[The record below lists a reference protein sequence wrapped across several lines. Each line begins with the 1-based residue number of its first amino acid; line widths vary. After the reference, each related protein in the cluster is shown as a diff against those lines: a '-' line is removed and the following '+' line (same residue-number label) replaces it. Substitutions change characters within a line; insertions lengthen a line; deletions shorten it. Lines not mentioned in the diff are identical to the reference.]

1 MMKTLLWAELQ
12 KLRRSNILFVTIFA
26 VFFVAILVF
35 LGGITMVYEE
45 QYALNRTGWYLI
57 TSQAWATLFVLPAM
71 ITLFGSYLIC
81 REEQDDTM
89 KSLCLI
95 PISNRKLTA
104 VKLFVTFVFSI
115 FIYLLLFTITFL
127 AEMVLHTSE
136 KSLCLI
142 PISNRKLTAV
152 KLFVT
157 FVFSIF
163 IYLLL
168 FTITFLAE
176 MVLHTS
182 DVSFQLFFHFLSM
195 YFLDGIGVF
204 FAVSPIIALVP
215 YWKKSYWLAM
225 VLAELFAVSPII
237 ALVPYWK
244 KSYWLAMVLAEL
256 YSFTDLFMSMSPV
269 LKTFYPIS
277 AVLGV
282 SGYYETSLE
291 GKLCNILVLLLCGGV
306 SLLFLQRTKDLH

>member
-127 AEMVLHTSE
+127 AEMVLHTS
-136 KSLCLI
+136 
-142 PISNRKLTAV
+142 
-152 KLFVT
+152 
-157 FVFSIF
+157 
-163 IYLLL
+163 
-168 FTITFLAE
+168 
-176 MVLHTS
+176 
-182 DVSFQLFFHFLSM
+182 DVSFQLFFHFLGM

-204 FAVSPIIALVP
+204 
-215 YWKKSYWLAM
+215 
-225 VLAELFAVSPII
+225 FAVSPII

-291 GKLCNILVLLLCGGV
+291 GKLCSILVLLLCGGV